1 MYNIIIL
8 KSYQFFILMH
18 PKNETIPIFIF
29 LPTLDII
36 NIIIFSKVVCRS
48 LNSPKKLNLSFIS
61 RTWAIM
67 EHVTKHN
74 FLHNFEN
81 LLRGIHSS
89 TYNTF

>member
-48 LNSPKKLNLSFIS
+48 LNSPKKIESFIY
-61 RTWAIM
+61 IQDM
-67 EHVTKHN
+67 
-74 FLHNFEN
+74 
-81 LLRGIHSS
+81 G
-89 TYNTF
+89 YNGTCD